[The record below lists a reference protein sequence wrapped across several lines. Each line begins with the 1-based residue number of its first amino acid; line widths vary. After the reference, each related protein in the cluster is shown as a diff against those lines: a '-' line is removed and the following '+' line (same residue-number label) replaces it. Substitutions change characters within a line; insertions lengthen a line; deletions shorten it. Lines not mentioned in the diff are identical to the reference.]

1 MSLRRI
7 AAMGA
12 VCLLALAAIAPSL
25 NAQTYPTR
33 PIRVIVP
40 YAPGGGSDILARLL
54 QQKASEDLGQQ
65 LVVDNRPGA
74 ASTLGTQLIARAV
87 PDGYTIG
94 MIDTALVINP
104 GLFAQLPYDAAKDFA
119 PITIV
124 ATSPL
129 VFIVHPSVPAA
140 NVKELVALAKAKPGT
155 LNFSS
160 AGNGS
165 ASHLAGEQFR
175 TAAGIDV
182 VHVPYK
188 GAGPQTGDLVAGQ
201 SMMGFT
207 TPASVMPHVRAGK
220 VRAFGISGPR
230 RSPSLPGLPTLTE
243 QGYAVD
249 AMPFWALVAPAGTP
263 KPVIARLHK
272 AMVKQIRT
280 PEFRDRLVDLAFDPV
295 GNTPEEFGALIRAEI
310 PKWKKVIQVAG
321 VKVE

>member
-1 MSLRRI
+1 MNRTACMR
-7 AAMGA
+7 
-12 VCLLALAAIAPSL
+12 AIAIVLGASAATVS
-25 NAQTYPTR
+25 AQTPYPNR

-54 QQKASEDLGQQ
+54 QPRASETLGQA
-65 LVVDNRPGA
+65 LVIDNRPGA
-74 ASTLGTQLIARAV
+74 SSTLGTAMVARAQ

-104 GLFAQLPYDAAKDFA
+104 GLFASLPYDAAKDFA

-129 VFIVHPSVPAA
+129 VFAVHPSVGAN
-140 NVKELVALAKAKPGT
+140 NVKELVALAKAKPGQ

-165 ASHLAGEQFR
+165 AGHLAGEQFR
-175 TAAGIDV
+175 AVAGISL

-188 GAGPQTGDLVAGQ
+188 GAGPQTAELIGGQ

-207 TPASVMPHVRAGK
+207 TPASIMPQVRAGRVK
-220 VRAFGISGPR
+220 AFGISGPK
-230 RSPSLPGLPTLTE
+230 RSPSLPGLATFAE
-243 QGYAVD
+243 QGFPVD

-263 KPVIARLHK
+263 KAVIARLNE
-272 AMVKQIRT
+272 AFVKHIQA
-280 PEFRDRLVDLAFDPV
+280 PEFRDRLIELAFDPV
-295 GNTPEEFGALIRAEI
+295 GNSPAEFAAIIKADL
-310 PKWKKVIQVAG
+310 PKWQKTIKDAG

>member
-7 AAMGA
+7 AAAGA
-12 VCLLALAAIAPSL
+12 LCLLGQPVC
-25 NAQTYPTR
+25 AQSYPVR

-54 QQKASEDLGQQ
+54 QPKASEELGQQ

-87 PDGYTIG
+87 PDGYTLG

-104 GLFAQLPYDAAKDFA
+104 GLFPKLPYDAAKDFA
-119 PITIV
+119 PITVV

-129 VFIVHPSVPAA
+129 VFAVHPSVPAA
-140 NVKELVALAKAKPGT
+140 NLKELVALAKTKPGV

-165 ASHLAGEQFR
+165 AGHLAGEQFR
-175 TAAGIDV
+175 AVAGIDL
-182 VHVPYK
+182 VHIPYK
-188 GAGPQTGDLVAGQ
+188 GAGPQTGDLIGGQ

-220 VRAFGISGPR
+220 VRSFGISGPK
-230 RSPSLPGLPTLTE
+230 RSPSLPGLPTFAE

-263 KPVIARLHK
+263 KEIVARLHK
-272 AMVKQIRT
+272 AFAKQIRT
-280 PEFRDRLVDLAFDPV
+280 PEFRERLIELAFDPV
-295 GNTPEEFGALIRAEI
+295 GNTPEEFGALIGSEI
-310 PKWKKVIQVAG
+310 PKWKKVIQDAG

>member
-1 MSLRRI
+1 MSLPQI
-7 AAMGA
+7 LVMLATAGAAAFA
-12 VCLLALAAIAPSL
+12 VALPL

-54 QQKASEDLGQQ
+54 QQKTSEDLGQQ
-65 LVVDNRPGA
+65 LVIDNRPGA

-104 GLFAQLPYDAAKDFA
+104 GLFPKLPYDAAKDFA
-119 PITIV
+119 PITVV

-129 VFIVHPSVPAA
+129 VFAVHPSVPAS
-140 NVKELVALAKAKPGT
+140 NLKQLVALVKAKPGV

-175 TAAGIDV
+175 AVAGIDI

-188 GAGPQTGDLVAGQ
+188 GAGPQAADIVAGQ

-207 TPASVMPHVRAGK
+207 TPASIMPHVRAGK
-220 VRAFGISGPR
+220 VRAFGISGPK
-230 RSPSLPGLPTLTE
+230 RSPSLPGLPTFIE
-243 QGYAVD
+243 QGFVVD

-263 KPVIARLHK
+263 KEIIARLNK
-272 AMVKQIRT
+272 AIVKQIRT
-280 PEFRDRLVDLAFDPV
+280 PEFRDRLIELAFDPV
-295 GNTPEEFGALIRAEI
+295 GNTPEEFGTLIRTEI
-310 PKWKKVIQVAG
+310 PKWKKVIQDAG

>member
-1 MSLRRI
+1 MTARI
-7 AAMGA
+7 AAIA
-12 VCLLALAAIAPSL
+12 CAFFCALPVLA
-25 NAQTYPTR
+25 QQYPTR
-33 PIRVIVP
+33 PVRVIVP

-54 QQKASEDLGQQ
+54 QQKTSEELGQQ
-65 LVVDNRPGA
+65 LVIDNRPGA

-104 GLFAQLPYDAAKDFA
+104 ALFAKLPYDAAKDFA

-129 VFIVHPSVPAA
+129 VFAIHPSVPAKI
-140 NVKELVALAKAKPGT
+140 VKELVALAKGKPGT

-175 TAAGIDV
+175 AVAHIDMI
-182 VHVPYK
+182 HVPYK
-188 GAGPQTGDLVAGQ
+188 GAGPQAADIVAGQ

-207 TPASVMPHVRAGK
+207 TPASIMPHVRAGK
-220 VRAFGISGPR
+220 VRALGISGPK
-230 RSPSLPGLPTLTE
+230 RSPSLPGLPTFVE

-249 AMPFWALVAPAGTP
+249 AMPFWAMVAPAGTP
-263 KPVIARLHK
+263 KAIITKLHD
-272 AMVKQIRT
+272 AVVKQIRS
-280 PEFRDRLVDLAFDPV
+280 PEFRDRLVELAFDPV
-295 GNTPEEFGALIRAEI
+295 GDTPEEFAALIRTEI
-310 PKWKKVIQVAG
+310 PKWKKVVRDADI
-321 VKVE
+321 KVE

>member
-1 MSLRRI
+1 MSSQRI
-7 AAMGA
+7 AGVVAL
-12 VCLLALAAIAPSL
+12 CLLALPASAQNYPS
-25 NAQTYPTR
+25 R

-54 QQKASEDLGQQ
+54 QQRASDELGQQ

-74 ASTLGTQLIARAV
+74 ASTLGTNLIARAA

-104 GLFAQLPYDAAKDFA
+104 GLFSKLPYDAAKDFA

-129 VFIVHPSVPAA
+129 VFAVHPSVPAS

-165 ASHLAGEQFR
+165 AGHLAGEQFR
-175 TAAGIDV
+175 AVAKIDI
-182 VHVPYK
+182 VHIPYK
-188 GAGPQTGDLVAGQ
+188 GAGPQTADLAGGQ

-207 TPASVMPHVRAGK
+207 TPASIMPHVRSGR
-220 VRAFGISGPR
+220 VRAFGISGLK
-230 RSPSLPGLPTLTE
+230 RSPSLPGLPTFAE
-243 QGYAVD
+243 QGFNVD
-249 AMPFWALVAPAGTP
+249 AVPFWALVAPAGTP
-263 KPVIARLHK
+263 RDIIARLHK
-272 AMVKQIRT
+272 AMVKQIRA

-295 GNTPEEFGALIRAEI
+295 GNTPEEFGALIKAEI
-310 PKWKKVIQVAG
+310 PKWKKVIQDAG

>member
-1 MSLRRI
+1 MSVRELC
-7 AAMGA
+7 AAG
-12 VCLLALAAIAPSL
+12 LLALVTIPAVG
-25 NAQTYPTR
+25 QTYPTR

-74 ASTLGTQLIARAV
+74 ASTLGTNLVARAA

-104 GLFAQLPYDAAKDFA
+104 GLFSNLPYDAAKDFA
-119 PITIV
+119 PITVV

-129 VFIVHPSVPAA
+129 VFAVHSSVPAA
-140 NVKELVALAKAKPGT
+140 NVKELVALAKAKPGM

-165 ASHLAGEQFR
+165 AGHLAGEQFR
-175 TAAGIDV
+175 AVAKIDI
-182 VHVPYK
+182 VHIPYK
-188 GAGPQTGDLVAGQ
+188 GAGPQTADLVGGQ

-207 TPASVMPHVRAGK
+207 TPASVMPHVKAGK
-220 VRAFGISGPR
+220 VRAFGISGSK
-230 RSPSLPGLPTLTE
+230 RSPSLPGIPTFAE
-243 QGYAVD
+243 QGYNVD
-249 AMPFWALVAPAGTP
+249 AVPFWALVAPAGMP
-263 KPVIARLHK
+263 KDIVARLNK

-280 PEFRDRLVDLAFDPV
+280 PEFRDRLVELAFDPV
-295 GNTPEEFGALIRAEI
+295 GNTPEEFGALIKAEI
-310 PKWKKVIQVAG
+310 PKWRKVIRDANI
-321 VKVE
+321 KIE

>member
-1 MSLRRI
+1 MSSQRI
-7 AAMGA
+7 VAAG
-12 VCLLALAAIAPSL
+12 VFALTAQL
-25 NAQTYPTR
+25 VFAQTYPTR
-33 PIRVIVP
+33 PIRVLVP

-54 QQKASEDLGQQ
+54 QQRVSGELGQQ

-104 GLFAQLPYDAAKDFA
+104 GLFAKLPYDAAKDFA

-129 VFIVHPSVPAA
+129 VFAVHTSVPAK
-140 NVKELVALAKAKPGT
+140 NVKELVALAKAKPGM

-165 ASHLAGEQFR
+165 AGHLAGEQFR
-175 TAAGIDV
+175 AVAHIDV

-188 GAGPQTGDLVAGQ
+188 GAGPQTADLVGGQ

-207 TPASVMPHVRAGK
+207 TPASIMPHVRAGK
-220 VRAFGISGPR
+220 VRAFGISGPK
-230 RSPSLPGLPTLTE
+230 RSPSLPGLPTFIE

-249 AMPFWALVAPAGTP
+249 AMPFWAMVAPAGTP
-263 KPVIARLHK
+263 KKIIAKLHK
-272 AMVKQIRT
+272 AIVKQIRA
-280 PEFRDRLVDLAFDPV
+280 PEFRDRLVELAFDPV
-295 GNTPEEFGALIRAEI
+295 GDTPEEFGALIKAEI
-310 PKWKKVIQVAG
+310 PKWKKVINDAG
-321 VKVE
+321 IKLE